1 MIDDDERECQTLNC
15 IFGKYEEDEDYL
27 YKKSYKDKHN
37 AELETSKQK
46 SRKELTNESIINS
59 KGSSMD
65 K

>member
-1 MIDDDERECQTLNC
+1 MIDDGEWECQTLNC
-15 IFGKYEEDEDYL
+15 LFGKYDEEEDYL

-37 AELETSKQK
+37 AELNTTKQK
-46 SRKELTNESIINS
+46 TRKELKNESIINS

>member
-1 MIDDDERECQTLNC
+1 MIDDGEWECETLNC
-15 IFGKYEEDEDYL
+15 LFGKYEEEDNL

-37 AELETSKQK
+37 EELNATKQTL
-46 SRKELTNESIINS
+46 RKELKNESITYS

>member
-15 IFGKYEEDEDYL
+15 LFGKYEEEDYL

-37 AELETSKQK
+37 AELKTSKQK
-46 SRKELTNESIINS
+46 PRKELKNESIINS